1 MNYDISND
9 DAVMN
14 DINMLKSHIDLR
26 KIFIDVRQRNR
37 RQRIGGE
44 ITRCVSNVLKRVF
57 DEYKSA
63 CKCIKAIKINNCSP
77 REPYEILLEV
87 ELDDSSS
94 NIYVNYSKKT
104 GVS

>member
-37 RQRIGGE
+37 APTDWR
-44 ITRCVSNVLKRVF
+44 
-57 DEYKSA
+57 
-63 CKCIKAIKINNCSP
+63 
-77 REPYEILLEV
+77 
-87 ELDDSSS
+87 
-94 NIYVNYSKKT
+94 
-104 GVS
+104 

>member
-37 RQRIGGE
+37 R
-44 ITRCVSNVLKRVF
+44 
-57 DEYKSA
+57 
-63 CKCIKAIKINNCSP
+63 
-77 REPYEILLEV
+77 
-87 ELDDSSS
+87 
-94 NIYVNYSKKT
+94 
-104 GVS
+104 

>member
-37 RQRIGGE
+37 RQRIW
-44 ITRCVSNVLKRVF
+44 R
-57 DEYKSA
+57 
-63 CKCIKAIKINNCSP
+63 
-77 REPYEILLEV
+77 
-87 ELDDSSS
+87 
-94 NIYVNYSKKT
+94 
-104 GVS
+104 